1 MGANLID
8 KQPSESF
15 YVGIDFSTVPL
26 ASGETIVMSGSVN
39 GQVKQSF
46 VAAYNSAGN
55 PVSLIIVDNT
65 LAVQDDTI
73 LKSKVQAGSVSDR
86 RYKISFGAVTSHGNF
101 YERDLVLNM
110 ED

>member
-1 MGANLID
+1 MGANILS

-15 YVGIDFSTVPL
+15 YIGIDFSTVPL
-26 ASGETIVMSGSVN
+26 ASGETVVVSGNVN
-39 GQVKQSF
+39 GQTKQSF
-46 VAAYNSAGN
+46 VAAYNSAGT
-55 PVSLIIVDNT
+55 PVPSLIVDNT

-73 LKSKVQAGSVSDR
+73 LKGKIQAGSVPDR